1 MHQATRF
8 QRRPLQPRDN
18 IQPGEPMATEKKTNA
33 LQKPLTPSAELA
45 AVVGAGQLSRG
56 ETVSKIWEY
65 IKKNNLQ
72 DPANKRD
79 ILADAKLKAVF
90 DGKDKV
96 SMFEMNKHLAR
107 HLK

>member
-1 MHQATRF
+1 
-8 QRRPLQPRDN
+8 
-18 IQPGEPMATEKKTNA
+18 MATEKKMNA

-56 ETVSKIWEY
+56 ETVSKIWVY
-65 IKKNNLQ
+65 IKANNLQ